1 MSPSSGNTRST
12 NHSPWATGL
21 AVFAGAMMMVLG
33 AFQALQGTVA
43 LVNDSFFVVGVNY
56 TYEFDVTAWGW
67 IHLLL
72 GVVVAAAGVGV
83 ISGQTWAR
91 VVAIVLVSLSMI
103 ANFLWLPYYPLW
115 AMLIIALDVAVIWA
129 VSVYEPG
136 RV

>member
-1 MSPSSGNTRST
+1 MSTSSVSTRS
-12 NHSPWATGL
+12 NPGPWATGL

-33 AFQALQGTVA
+33 TFQVLQGIVA
-43 LVNDSFFVVGVNY
+43 LVDDNFFVVGVNY
-56 TYEFDVTAWGW
+56 TYEFDITTWGW

-72 GVVVAAAGVGV
+72 GLVVAAAGAGV

-91 VVAIVLVSLSMI
+91 AVAIVLVSLSMI

-129 VSVYEPG
+129 VAVYQPV
-136 RV
+136 RD

>member
-1 MSPSSGNTRST
+1 MSTSSMDTRST
-12 NHSPWATGL
+12 DPGPWATGL

-33 AFQALQGTVA
+33 TFHALQGIVA
-43 LVNDSFFVVGVNY
+43 LVNDDFFVVGVNY

-72 GVVVAAAGVGV
+72 GIVVAAAGIGV

-91 VVAIVLVSLSMI
+91 VVAIAVVSLTMI
-103 ANFLWLPYYPLW
+103 ANFIWLPYYPLW

-129 VSVYEPG
+129 VSVYEPA
-136 RV
+136 R